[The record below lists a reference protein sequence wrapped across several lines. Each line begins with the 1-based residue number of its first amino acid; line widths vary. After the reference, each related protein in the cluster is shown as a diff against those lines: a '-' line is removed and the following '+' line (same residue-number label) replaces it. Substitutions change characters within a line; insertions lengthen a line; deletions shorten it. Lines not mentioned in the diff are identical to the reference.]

1 MKKILIVDDN
11 EFLRFT
17 LTELLE
23 DSGMDCLAVG
33 DGIAALSEV
42 SKGLYGLVIL
52 DLRLPGMNGLELLKK
67 IKEINI
73 LIPVIMLSAY
83 GDVKSVVEAIKGG
96 AFDFITK
103 PFDNDAMI
111 RLIKSTLDLKL
122 VKKIVVIPEI

>member
-1 MKKILIVDDN
+1 MKKVLIVDDN

-23 DSGMDCLAVG
+23 DSGMDCLAVS

-52 DLRLPGMNGLELLKK
+52 DLRLPGMNGLEILKK
-67 IKEINI
+67 IKEINV

-111 RLIKSTLDLKL
+111 KLIKSTLDLKL
-122 VKKIVVIPEI
+122 VKKIVIIPEI

>member
-42 SKGLYGLVIL
+42 SKDLYGLVIL